1 MRKGAA
7 RVMDAYVDT
16 SKSISWCA
24 SRRCRGSVTEIAE
37 YLTARFGDD
46 PTVITAPGR
55 LTVRPG
61 ASRAVVN
68 VGPVRT
74 HREQWTFGAWRPAA
88 RVTIEVDPWSR
99 TDSELLLRPTRR
111 PPIGDDAYFAAALA
125 VLEALAAEIDA
136 SLTLVSDIAAHEGLR
151 RAS

>member
-1 MRKGAA
+1 
-7 RVMDAYVDT
+7 MDAFVDT

-37 YLTARFGDD
+37 YLTARFWDD

-55 LTVRPG
+55 LTVLPG
-61 ASRAVVN
+61 ASRAVVT

-74 HREQWTFGAWRPAA
+74 HRAKLAFAAWRPAA
-88 RVTIEVDPWSR
+88 RVTIEVEAWSR
-99 TDSELLLRPTRR
+99 TDSELLVRPTRR
-111 PPIGDDAYFAAALA
+111 PPLGEDAYFAAALA

-136 SLTLVSDIAAHEGLR
+136 SLTLVSGIAPSEGLR

>member
-1 MRKGAA
+1 
-7 RVMDAYVDT
+7 MDAFVDT

-55 LTVRPG
+55 LTVLPG
-61 ASRAVVN
+61 ASRAVVT

-74 HREQWTFGAWRPAA
+74 HRAKLAFGILRPAA
-88 RVTIEVDPWSR
+88 RVTIEVEAWSR
-99 TDSELLLRPTRR
+99 TDSELLVRPTRR
-111 PPIGDDAYFAAALA
+111 PPLGEDAYFAAALA

-136 SLTLVSDIAAHEGLR
+136 SLTLVSAIAPNEGLR

>member
-1 MRKGAA
+1 
-7 RVMDAYVDT
+7 MDAFVDT

-55 LTVRPG
+55 LTVVPG
-61 ASRAVVN
+61 ATRAVVT

-74 HREQWTFGAWRPAA
+74 HRARLSFGAWRPEA
-88 RVTIEVDPWSR
+88 RVTIEVEPWSR
-99 TDSELLLRPTRR
+99 TESELLVRPTRR
-111 PPIGDDAYFAAALA
+111 PPFGEDAYFAATLA

-136 SLTLVSDIAAHEGLR
+136 TLTLVSEIAANERLR